1 MSVSSFDGMITQTD
15 TPLTYQMTIP
25 AALLYP
31 GRQFSL
37 IQLGDGVVNIL
48 ADEDQNDTTLTF
60 TTDYPSTVY
69 ALIYRDSGTTNI
81 GQLAP

>member
-1 MSVSSFDGMITQTD
+1 
-15 TPLTYQMTIP
+15 MTIP